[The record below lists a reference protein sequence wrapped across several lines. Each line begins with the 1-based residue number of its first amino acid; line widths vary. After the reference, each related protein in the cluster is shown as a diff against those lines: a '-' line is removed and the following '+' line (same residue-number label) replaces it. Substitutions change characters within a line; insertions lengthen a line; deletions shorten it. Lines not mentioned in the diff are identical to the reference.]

1 MSSTSFR
8 FDTYLDAII
17 FCFVYKILL
26 CLSFLSMNLLGMFR
40 KFNLNVVFNL
50 RLDLNFPKYF
60 YMPIVLFF
68 YSFFLRNYNTE
79 FESFLP
85 LKDFIV
91 ISLSLDKYYIWYLF
105 GFIPPFSSRTHIE
118 MKRDKFNITIL
129 LLGIFNI
136 YVSWLW
142 D

>member
-26 CLSFLSMNLLGMFR
+26 FLSFLSMNLLGMFR

-50 RLDLNFPKYF
+50 RLDLNFPKHF

-68 YSFFLRNYNTE
+68 ILFFLRNYNTE

-129 LLGIFNI
+129 LLGILNI